1 MKYVHHSKFKLF
13 GGNMFLKKILL
24 VVTIACLAISEIYAG
39 GQNRAGTAGAPEL
52 RIPIG
57 ARYLSMAGAPIATA
71 NGLEAIYWNPA
82 GIDITPNSAN
92 ALFSYRSYFADMSM
106 NFAAVSGRLG
116 EIGSVALSFRS
127 LNIGDIQVTTMDQ
140 PDGTGQIIS
149 PNYFVLSL
157 NYSKQL
163 TDRVSVGVGFN
174 LINETIDRVSASGLS
189 FDIGVQYRNLFDVSG
204 LALGVVVKNLG
215 PQIKFDGNGLFV
227 NANDPNALR
236 GPTFLKVDAQA
247 ADLPSEI
254 ALGVSYL
261 RQIDDENSLQ
271 ISGTFQNNNYS
282 YDDYKVG
289 LEYSYKNLLF
299 IRGGYLF
306 SPQSTDNTPNIFQN
320 YSLGVGLNLKEFS
333 GLDLSVDYA
342 YVPVKYFDAN
352 HVFAI
357 SFGF

>member
-1 MKYVHHSKFKLF
+1 
-13 GGNMFLKKILL
+13 MFLKKILL
-24 VVTIACLAISEIYAG
+24 VVTIACLAVTEIFAG

-57 ARYLSMAGAPIATA
+57 ARYLSLVGAPIATA

-82 GIDITPNSAN
+82 GVDITPNSAN
-92 ALFSYRSYFADMSM
+92 ALFSYRSYIADMSM

-116 EIGSVALSFRS
+116 EIGSVAISFRS

-163 TDRVSVGVGFN
+163 TDRVAVGVGFN

-189 FDIGVQYRNLFDVSG
+189 FDIGVQYRNLLDVNG

-227 NANDPNALR
+227 NANDPNSQR

-271 ISGTFQNNNYS
+271 ISGAFQNNNYS

-306 SPQSTDNTPNIFQN
+306 SPQSTDITPNIFQN
-320 YSLGVGLNLKEFS
+320 YSLGAGLNLREFS

-352 HVFAI
+352 HVFAL